1 MSSKYTIKQILTTN
15 QNWWKF
21 YQKNKDNLRPSIL
34 TTITKLLSC
43 KNKIR
48 GYHEYTC
55 SNPNCSHIKY
65 IPHTCKC
72 KACSSCGSKATKEW
86 VSKQNDI
93 LPRTSWQHITFTM
106 PQIFWDCF
114 WNNRFLL
121 NKIGKIAADVIQ
133 KISKKRGITVGIFI
147 AIHTFGRDLKKNVH
161 IHLSTTT
168 GGLADD
174 NSKWKDVFFKQETIM
189 KMWRYEIINL
199 FRDAY
204 KNNKLV
210 LTNAIKEMLNPTF
223 TFNSLLNRFY
233 NKRWIVHCAKP
244 SANHKI
250 NVEYLGRYTKR
261 PAIAESKLRHF
272 DGNEVAFKYLDHTT
286 KTYRK
291 VLMTAEEFIGR
302 FVRHIPDANFRMIRY
317 YGFLANR
324 VRGKLL
330 PLVYALIGDK
340 TPKSENNN
348 TTHAILMKKEFGLD
362 PLSCILCGSPLFL
375 SGVHF
380 GKGSITNL
388 LKHHRQLALLKR
400 I

>member
-15 QNWWKF
+15 QNWWRF
-21 YQKNKDNLRPSIL
+21 YQKNKDNLRASIL

-72 KACSSCGSKATKEW
+72 KACSSCGSKATKDW
-86 VSKQNDI
+86 VSIQNDI

-168 GGLADD
+168 SGLADD
-174 NSKWKDVFFKQETIM
+174 NSKE
-189 KMWRYEIINL
+189 
-199 FRDAY
+199 
-204 KNNKLV
+204 
-210 LTNAIKEMLNPTF
+210 
-223 TFNSLLNRFY
+223 
-233 NKRWIVHCAKP
+233 C
-244 SANHKI
+244 
-250 NVEYLGRYTKR
+250 
-261 PAIAESKLRHF
+261 
-272 DGNEVAFKYLDHTT
+272 VAT
-286 KTYRK
+286 
-291 VLMTAEEFIGR
+291 
-302 FVRHIPDANFRMIRY
+302 
-317 YGFLANR
+317 
-324 VRGKLL
+324 
-330 PLVYALIGDK
+330 
-340 TPKSENNN
+340 S
-348 TTHAILMKKEFGLD
+348 
-362 PLSCILCGSPLFL
+362 
-375 SGVHF
+375 
-380 GKGSITNL
+380 
-388 LKHHRQLALLKR
+388 
-400 I
+400 